1 MILLLGILADPV
13 VTHLAARLL
22 ARDVD
27 FLLLDPRQYL
37 REFDLTWSMEEGAWE
52 GEICYGSQR
61 VDLTQVQSA
70 YLRQTRASGRS
81 QVGEQDD
88 EAAARFQAEAY
99 YSLKTF
105 ANSWPA
111 LVVNRPAASNS
122 NSSKPYQQ
130 RLIARHGF
138 RVPRTLVAT
147 EPGEACR
154 FYEEC
159 RGRVIYKSVSHKR
172 SIVRR
177 MTPADLQ
184 RLGEIRRCPTQFQE
198 YIPGVDLRVHTVG
211 SRVFATEVATDA
223 VDYRYAGRDG
233 AEREMRSVELPSDLA
248 AQCLRVVADLGLVV
262 GGVDLRRTPEG
273 EYYCFEVNPSPAFTF
288 YEDHTGQRIGDA
300 VVDLLARGVA

>member
-1 MILLLGILADPV
+1 
-13 VTHLAARLL
+13 
-22 ARDVD
+22 
-27 FLLLDPRQYL
+27 
-37 REFDLTWSMEEGAWE
+37 
-52 GEICYGSQR
+52 
-61 VDLTQVQSA
+61 VDLTEIRSA

-81 QVGEQDD
+81 GTGDRNE
-88 EAAARFQAEAY
+88 EEEARFQTEAY
-99 YSLKTF
+99 HSLTAF

-111 LVVNRPAASNS
+111 LVINRPAASSS

-130 RLIARHGF
+130 RLIARQGF
-138 RVPRTLVAT
+138 RVPRTLVTT

-159 RGRVIYKSVSHKR
+159 QGRVIYKSVSHKR

-184 RLGEIRRCPTQFQE
+184 RLEEVRRCPTQFQE
-198 YIPGVDLRVHTVG
+198 YVAGVDLRVHVVG
-211 SRVFATEVATDA
+211 SRVFTTEVTTQAI
-223 VDYRYAGRDG
+223 DYRYAGREG
-233 AEREMRSVELPSDLA
+233 AEREMRGVELPSDLA

-288 YEDHTGQRIGDA
+288 YQDHTGQRIGDA
-300 VVDLLARGVA
+300 VVDLLARGEA